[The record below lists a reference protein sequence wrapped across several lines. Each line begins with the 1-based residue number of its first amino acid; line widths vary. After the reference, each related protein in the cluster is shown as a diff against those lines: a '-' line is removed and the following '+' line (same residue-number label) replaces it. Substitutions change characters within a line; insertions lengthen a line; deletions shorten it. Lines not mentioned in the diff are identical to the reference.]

1 MATILGIF
9 SLLLV
14 ILVLVV
20 VTLVTKPP
28 EEVLVGQQNL
38 TWPPKS
44 QNIQFN
50 AHIEMH
56 IIRFITEKSYSTMLQ
71 IQYVEYMMNIYR

>member
-1 MATILGIF
+1 MTTILGIF

-20 VTLVTKPP
+20 VTLVTKTP

-44 QNIQFN
+44 QKYENPIKKKT
-50 AHIEMH
+50 MH
-56 IIRFITEKSYSTMLQ
+56 RV
-71 IQYVEYMMNIYR
+71 QYI